1 MLRGPA
7 VFGAPDVPTVAATAV
22 DPGAVMLDVRE
33 QYEWDDAH
41 VAGSLHIPMSQ
52 LVQRVGEVPADRPLV
67 VICHSG
73 HRSAQVTA
81 WLVAQGYDAV
91 NLEGG
96 IVSWAYAG
104 LPLE

>member
-1 MLRGPA
+1 
-7 VFGAPDVPTVAATAV
+7 VFGAPGVPTVEAKAV
-22 DPGAVMLDVRE
+22 DPGALMLDVRE
-33 QYEWDDAH
+33 QVEWDDAH

-52 LVQRVGEVPADRPLV
+52 LVNRVAEVPADQRVV

-81 WLVAQGYDAV
+81 WLEQQGYDAV

-96 IVSWAYAG
+96 IVSWAQAG

>member
-1 MLRGPA
+1 M
-7 VFGAPDVPTVAATAV
+7 FGPDVPSVAAASV
-22 DPGAVMLDVRE
+22 DPAAVLVDVRE
-33 QYEWDDAH
+33 VAEWQQAH
-41 VAGSLHIPMSQ
+41 VAGSLHIPMGEF
-52 LVQRVGEVPADRPLV
+52 VARVGEVPADRPVV

-91 NLEGG
+91 NLSGG
-96 IVSWAYAG
+96 LVAWAQAG